1 MIAKVLVVGDMAVG
15 KTNLLIRFCD
25 DTYKPNYLATMGID
39 FRTKIIKIG
48 DRPLRLQ
55 IWDTA
60 GQDRFRTITQ
70 SYYKGASGVILVY
83 SVSDR
88 RSF

>member
-1 MIAKVLVVGDMAVG
+1 MIAKVIVVGDMAVG
-15 KTNLLIRFCD
+15 KSNLLLRFCD
-25 DTYKPNYLATMGID
+25 DIYKQNYLATMGID
-39 FRTKIIKIG
+39 FRTKIIRFNDKS
-48 DRPLRLQ
+48 LRLQ

-60 GQDRFRTITQ
+60 GQDKFRTITQ

-83 SVSDR
+83 SISDR